1 MSAVRAPL
9 RPVDGMEFTALI
21 VAGIATDTP
30 HPASSSGG
38 TRCQ

>member
-1 MSAVRAPL
+1 MAAGGTAVI
-9 RPVDGMEFTALI
+9 TALI
-21 VAGIATDTP
+21 VAGIAIDTP